1 MTTAAAGGFRDGLAA
16 FSEDGN
22 RNVLAEVFFQKG
34 DDPFICAVR
43 GRICV
48 EQLEAAQRDFR
59 ENLPDEL
66 EQGDGIYTFDFFY
79 EKGQYDEFGRC
90 EIAPGW
96 GFDFVSYAAFEGGDD
111 E

>member
-1 MTTAAAGGFRDGLAA
+1 M
-16 FSEDGN
+16 
-22 RNVLAEVFFQKG
+22 
-34 DDPFICAVR
+34 R